1 MEDAIFP
8 MRLNKYLAWKKLASR
23 READRLISDKKV
35 LINDRVAVL
44 GDKVSEKDVV
54 KIRERK
60 GREELPKLTVAL
72 NKPRGLISAIN
83 EKGGETIFD
92 YLPQYKHLNAVG
104 RLDKDSEGLILLSN
118 DGVLTATITS
128 EKHIIEKEY
137 EVVVWEKIQPL
148 SLKRMSEGVSLDGQM
163 TLPAVVEK
171 LGDTSFSIILKEG
184 RKHQIRRMADE
195 VHLTI
200 KNLKRVRI
208 GSITLKEIGKPG
220 EYRELRQEEV
230 DKLKQV

>member
-1 MEDAIFP
+1 MEIFP
-8 MRLNKYLAWKKLASR
+8 MRINKYLAWKKLASR

-60 GREELPKLTVAL
+60 GKEELPKLTVAL

-104 RLDKDSEGLILLSN
+104 RLDKETEGLILLSN
-118 DGVLTATITS
+118 DGVLTAAITS
-128 EKHIIEKEY
+128 EKHLVEKEY
-137 EVVVWEKIQPL
+137 EVQVWEKIQPL
-148 SLKRMSEGVSLDGQM
+148 SLRRLTEGVDLDGQK
-163 TLPAVVEK
+163 TLPAVVEQ

-184 RKHQIRRMADE
+184 RKHQIRRMAAE
-195 VHLTI
+195 THLTI
-200 KNLKRVRI
+200 KNLRRVRV
-208 GSITLKEIGKPG
+208 GSITLKGIEKPG
-220 EYRELRQEEV
+220 EYRELKPEEV
-230 DKLKQV
+230 SKLKNA

>member
-1 MEDAIFP
+1 
-8 MRLNKYLAWKKLASR
+8 MRINKYLASQKLASR

-44 GDKVSEKDVV
+44 GDQVSEKDVV

-60 GREELPKLTVAL
+60 GKEELPKLTVAL

-104 RLDKDSEGLILLSN
+104 RLDKESEGLILLSN

-128 EKHIIEKEY
+128 DKHLVEKEY
-137 EVVVWEKIQPL
+137 EVQVWEKIQPL
-148 SLKRMSEGVSLDGQM
+148 SLRRLAEGVDLDGQK
-163 TLPAVVEK
+163 TLPAKVEQ
-171 LGDTSFSIILKEG
+171 LSDTSFSIILKEG
-184 RKHQIRRMADE
+184 RKHQIRRMAAE

-200 KNLKRVRI
+200 KNLKRIRVGR
-208 GSITLKEIGKPG
+208 ITLKGIEKPG
-220 EYRELRQEEV
+220 EYRELKPEEV
-230 DKLKQV
+230 AKLKI

>member
-1 MEDAIFP
+1 
-8 MRLNKYLAWKKLASR
+8 MRINKYLAWKKLASR

-44 GDKVSEKDVV
+44 GDKVSEGDVV

-60 GREELPKLTVAL
+60 GKEELPKLTVAL

-104 RLDKDSEGLILLSN
+104 RLDKESEGLILLSN

-128 EKHIIEKEY
+128 DKHLVEKEY
-137 EVVVWEKIQPL
+137 EVQVWEKIQPL
-148 SLKRMSEGVSLDGQM
+148 SLRRLAEGVDLDGQK
-163 TLPAVVEK
+163 TLPSKVEQLK
-171 LGDTSFSIILKEG
+171 DSSFSIILKEG
-184 RKHQIRRMADE
+184 RKHQIRRMAAE

-200 KNLKRVRI
+200 KNLKRIRV
-208 GSITLKEIGKPG
+208 GNITLRGIEKPG
-220 EYRELRQEEV
+220 EYRELKPEEV
-230 DKLKQV
+230 ARLKI